1 MSILNKIFKRNVLTI
16 NENGN
21 QIELIEKGN
30 EKIITYNKIV
40 YSRIKINNILVNGYW
55 DYFLP
60 LPNFFKSRNKVNIL
74 LIGLGAGTIPYQ
86 MLNLY
91 NNVRITALDTSNAMI
106 EITKKLI
113 PSNILKKIRLNKI
126 DGIDYINKNLKY
138 FKNFY
143 SLIILDAYIDDKI
156 PEGFY
161 KKDFIEKVHDFLTD
175 DGLFTINF
183 VKTPSN
189 DLNNM
194 LIKLKEYFKVYLLDT
209 GYLSGNIII
218 ICSKN
223 NVNIIESLE
232 GLPDN
237 IKQETFPSY
246 YRIVPK

>member
-1 MSILNKIFKRNVLTI
+1 LSILNRIFKRNVLTI

-60 LPNFFKSRNKVNIL
+60 LPNFFKNRNKVNIL

-86 MLNLY
+86 MLNIY
-91 NNVRITALDTSNAMI
+91 SNIRITALDTSDAMI
-106 EITKKLI
+106 QITKKLI

-126 DGIDYINKNLKY
+126 DGIEYINKNLNY
-138 FKNFY
+138 FKKFY
-143 SLIILDAYIDDKI
+143 DLIILDAYINDKI
-156 PEGFY
+156 PDGFY
-161 KKDFIEKVHDFLTD
+161 KEDFIEKVYKFLTD

-183 VKTPSN
+183 VKTQSN
-189 DLNNM
+189 NLDDM
-194 LIKLKEYFKVYLLDT
+194 IVKLKKYFKVYLLDT

-223 NVNIIESLE
+223 NINIVESLND
-232 GLPDN
+232 LPEN
-237 IKQETFPSY
+237 IKQETYSSY
-246 YRIVPK
+246 NRIISK